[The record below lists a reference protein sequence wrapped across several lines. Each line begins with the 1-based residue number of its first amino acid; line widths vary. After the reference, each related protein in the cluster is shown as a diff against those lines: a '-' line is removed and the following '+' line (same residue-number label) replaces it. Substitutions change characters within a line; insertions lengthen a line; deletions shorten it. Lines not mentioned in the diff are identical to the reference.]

1 MLQILLFWGGLAY
14 FGFQDATTHSVP
26 AQPFELWCLQIYLLS
41 IPTHVLWWAPL
52 IWWAGFSLLAH
63 FNYLGSADAWLT
75 GVLATQFAFIPL
87 LWVLLIACFTGLI
100 HATLLKQHQLP
111 WIPHLAVGSL
121 IVTLVQLI

>member
-52 IWWAGFSLLAH
+52 IWWAASHYSPTSTISVVPMPG
-63 FNYLGSADAWLT
+63 
-75 GVLATQFAFIPL
+75 
-87 LWVLLIACFTGLI
+87 
-100 HATLLKQHQLP
+100 
-111 WIPHLAVGSL
+111 
-121 IVTLVQLI
+121 